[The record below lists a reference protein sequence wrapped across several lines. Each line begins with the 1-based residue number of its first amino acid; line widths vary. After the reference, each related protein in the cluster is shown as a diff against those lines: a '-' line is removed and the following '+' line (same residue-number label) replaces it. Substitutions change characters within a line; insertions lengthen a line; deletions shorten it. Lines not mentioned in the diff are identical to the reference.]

1 MIYELEPM
9 IVEDAKNL
17 QEFFSLI
24 GGETNFVSFEKSESP
39 NFEACKSLLE
49 STKDAPNYA
58 YCIKEDGK
66 IIASLTANTRNGRSR
81 ERHKSDF
88 GIGVSKEHWGKGIG
102 SLLIEKVIDESKKNS
117 ISKIT
122 LKVSEKNTRA
132 IKLYEKYGFEVE
144 GVYKKDMLINGVMET
159 GVSMALFL

>member
-9 IVEDAKNL
+9 IVEDAQNL
-17 QEFFSLI
+17 YNFFNLI
-24 GGETNFVSFEKSESP
+24 GGETNFVSFEKFESP
-39 NFEACKSLLE
+39 SLEACKSLLDT
-49 STKDAPNYA
+49 TKEAPNYA
-58 YCIKEDGK
+58 YCIKDNGK
-66 IIASLTANTRNGRSR
+66 IIASLTANTRSGRSR

-88 GIGVSKEHWGKGIG
+88 GIGVSRNHWGKGIG

-132 IKLYEKYGFEVE
+132 IKLYKKYG
-144 GVYKKDMLINGVMET
+144 
-159 GVSMALFL
+159 MATLF

>member
-9 IVEDAKNL
+9 IVEDAQNL
-17 QEFFSLI
+17 HEFFNLI

-39 NFEACKSLLE
+39 SVEGCRSLLD
-49 STKDAPNYA
+49 STKETPNYA
-58 YCIKEDGK
+58 YCIKDNGK
-66 IIASLTANTRNGRSR
+66 IIASLTANTRSGRSR

-122 LKVSEKNTRA
+122 LTVSEKNTRA
-132 IKLYEKYGFEVE
+132 IKLYKKYGFEVE
-144 GVYKKDMLINGVMET
+144 GVYKKDMLINGIMET
-159 GVSMALFL
+159 GISMALFL